1 VTVGSGNTSPWL
13 NSRHS
18 SDGGDEEDGNCPGI
32 ELPLN
37 AEPECCEGP
46 CDGQKEDPPIMMA
59 YRPHAHSHGVRSIT
73 LVVALSFHSL
83 IEGLAFGIQDTA
95 ASTTALFLG
104 IIIHKCIIIFST
116 GVQLAR
122 THAHQQLLVV
132 ATIVMVSLMSPI
144 GAGVGVAVSES
155 SGHSMAQDV
164 TIMFFSGLSVGTF
177 LYVTFFEVLIHE
189 RDNEHNNLLKLF
201 AILVGFIL
209 MAALRAMEDKHDH
222 GGGHVHQENST
233 STTVFYSDNFTTTFT
248 PTTVV

>member
-1 VTVGSGNTSPWL
+1 
-13 NSRHS
+13 
-18 SDGGDEEDGNCPGI
+18 
-32 ELPLN
+32 
-37 AEPECCEGP
+37 
-46 CDGQKEDPPIMMA
+46 MMA

-83 IEGLAFGIQDTA
+83 IEGLAFGIQDTT

-122 THAHQQLLVV
+122 THAHQLILVV
-132 ATIVMVSLMSPI
+132 VTIVLVSLMSPL
-144 GAGVGVAVSES
+144 GAGVGVAVEQTW
-155 SGHSMAQDV
+155 GHSEARDV

-209 MAALRAMEDKHDH
+209 MAALRAMEGEHKH
-222 GGGHVHQENST
+222 GGDGGHLHENATT
-233 STTVFYSDNFTTTFT
+233 STINPFSDSWTTRIAA
-248 PTTVV
+248 